1 MMAPRRAA
9 GAAMRRAANK
19 LGKAARI
26 RTFTSAVHDRRPAD
40 MPTRVVKKTL
50 TPARTTFGWSPL
62 NTMLRMGAM
71 AMIGMQ

>member
-1 MMAPRRAA
+1 
-9 GAAMRRAANK
+9 
-19 LGKAARI
+19 
-26 RTFTSAVHDRRPAD
+26 